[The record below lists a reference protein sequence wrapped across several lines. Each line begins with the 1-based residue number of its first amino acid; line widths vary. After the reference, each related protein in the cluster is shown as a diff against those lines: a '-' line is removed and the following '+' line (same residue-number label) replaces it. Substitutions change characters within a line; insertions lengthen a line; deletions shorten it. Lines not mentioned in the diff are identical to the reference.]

1 MLTQLNLHRHHRLN
15 SKFSNLLSI
24 TLPLQLHV
32 PPLVLKRDDDG
43 KIIIRPCSKEPTELH
58 QEAER
63 STPQAARNILMW
75 HLNFE
80 IGYWFQEFVCA
91 SLEVLESFWWSSLLK
106 FVRIQESR
114 GMVGFLSLS

>member
-1 MLTQLNLHRHHRLN
+1 MN
-15 SKFSNLLSI
+15 SESDEHLIYWSLVCKSSACPESI

-32 PPLVLKRDDDG
+32 PPLVPKRDDDG
-43 KIIIRPCSKEPTELH
+43 KIIIRPCSKEPTELR

-80 IGYWFQEFVCA
+80 IGYWFQEVQIYFH
-91 SLEVLESFWWSSLLK
+91 
-106 FVRIQESR
+106 
-114 GMVGFLSLS
+114 